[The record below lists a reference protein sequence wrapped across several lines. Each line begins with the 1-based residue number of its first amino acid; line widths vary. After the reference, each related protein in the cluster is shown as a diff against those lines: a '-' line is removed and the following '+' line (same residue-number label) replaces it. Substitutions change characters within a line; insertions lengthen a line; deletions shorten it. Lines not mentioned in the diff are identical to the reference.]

1 MKLRFKECLLVLSQ
15 TLNYSHH
22 GSEYIILEL
31 LSLSRYASCIFVL
44 LEKTFFQIKFN
55 SEDNN

>member
-1 MKLRFKECLLVLSQ
+1 MKLRFKECLLVFSQ
-15 TLNYSHH
+15 TLNYSQH

-44 LEKTFFQIKFN
+44 L
-55 SEDNN
+55 DNTLFSKKI